1 MGKYPDHSENIVSLK
16 RIEGQVRGIQKMI
29 EEGKYCV
36 DILVQIRAAISALAV
51 VEEKVL
57 ERHFEGCVTKA
68 VYGKSQIEKQQKLKE
83 IMMLIKKFRKI

>member
-1 MGKYPDHSENIVSLK
+1 MGTYPDHTANLVALK

-36 DILVQIRAAISALAV
+36 DILVQIRAVVAALAR
-51 VEEKVL
+51 VEDAIL
-57 ERHFEGCVTKA
+57 ERHFEGCVTSA
-68 VYGKSQIEKQQKLKE
+68 MEGASKSDKQEKLEE